1 MRPSGPVVA
10 NTTTVIDLTD
20 SPETSPASSHST
32 APAHRCG
39 GYLGNLPWPHA
50 VTSIPMP
57 RQSDDQGNSIR
68 PPAESTNGRR
78 QSGAPSVTP
87 QEEVIDVDEV
97 SEVGIQAADPAF
109 RFNGDLRTL
118 QQANRDTADS
128 NADNEDDV
136 AVTFTRRR
144 VDPMP
149 RNRRFDRTPVPP
161 AEDGGPFHR
170 HVPIHN
176 PPPNGHAER
185 SPSAVGVLDLDTI
198 TSRPDFTQQSRRQ
211 PRTTVGV
218 GGGFGDYMT
227 RRAAV
232 VTTRRSP
239 RGRTARMI
247 LPIYPARGSDIM
259 SDTPHI
265 YGYFPQGRPR
275 ARADVEQL
283 DRLQDGFLD
292 EAPRAFVRPHLDYGT
307 FDDDHEWS
315 FENFEDDFLAEAA
328 EMAAG
333 MAAAE
338 AIALRRRTEESR
350 VNVTKPIVP
359 PPRKGYTRMISSGTK
374 LVCPDCDHIL
384 GAPSQP
390 AAEVSESEGNQLRP
404 NSKPRDIHR
413 TIWVGK
419 CGHVYC
425 GNCAAK
431 YRKARR
437 GRKDRVGLCLAP
449 GCKQNLTGARGMFEV
464 FA

>member
-10 NTTTVIDLTD
+10 NTATVIDLTD
-20 SPETSPASSHST
+20 SSDTSPASSHST
-32 APAHRCG
+32 APAQRCG
-39 GYLGNLPWPHA
+39 AYLGNLTWPHA
-50 VTSIPMP
+50 VAGAPVPHQSDVQSNSIP
-57 RQSDDQGNSIR
+57 SLT
-68 PPAESTNGRR
+68 ESTNRR
-78 QSGAPSVTP
+78 HQSGVPLVTP
-87 QEEVIDVDEV
+87 QEEVIDVDEL
-97 SEVGIQAADPAF
+97 SDVGIQAADPAF

-118 QQANRDTADS
+118 QQANRDTTDS

-149 RNRRFDRTPVPP
+149 RNRRLDRTPVPP
-161 AEDGGPFHR
+161 AEDGSFFR
-170 HVPIHN
+170 HVSNHN
-176 PPPNGHAER
+176 RPRNGHSAR

-198 TSRPDFTQQSRRQ
+198 TSRPDFTQQNRRQ
-211 PRTTVGV
+211 HRTTVGV
-218 GGGFGDYMT
+218 GGGIGDYMT

-239 RGRTARMI
+239 RGRTARML
-247 LPIYPARGSDIM
+247 LPIYPPSGNDI
-259 SDTPHI
+259 TPHI
-265 YGYFPQGRPR
+265 YGYFPHGRPR
-275 ARADVEQL
+275 SSADVEQL

-315 FENFEDDFLAEAA
+315 FENFDDDFLAEAA

-338 AIALRRRTEESR
+338 AIALRRRTEEAR
-350 VNVTKPIVP
+350 VSVTKPTVP

-384 GAPSQP
+384 GAPSQS
-390 AAEVSESEGNQLRP
+390 AEEEKGLRP
-404 NSKPRDIHR
+404 NPKPRDIHR
-413 TIWVGK
+413 TIWAGK

-425 GNCAAK
+425 GKCAAK

-437 GRKDRVGLCLAP
+437 GRKDCVGLCLAP
-449 GCKQNLTGARGMFEV
+449 GCKQNLTGARGMFEI